1 MASKC
6 SKDEC
11 IQENVSSYEEYCSVS
26 GLFFLLLQYVILKK
40 TTSISSYSDF
50 FSYDPD
56 DAGLRRT
63 WKKRQTPSRKR

>member
-40 TTSISSYSDF
+40 LPVFPVILISSLVILIMQ
-50 FSYDPD
+50 
-56 DAGLRRT
+56 G
-63 WKKRQTPSRKR
+63 